1 MYILRQAN
9 SHYLGVGYGLDM
21 IGHLPGARGWLSNGL
36 TRRSHR
42 KVQVLFALHAKAAIV
57 YIPPPVNIPAED
69 SEDYCGP

>member
-1 MYILRQAN
+1 
-9 SHYLGVGYGLDM
+9 M

-42 KVQVLFALHAKAAIV
+42 KVQILFALHAKAAIV